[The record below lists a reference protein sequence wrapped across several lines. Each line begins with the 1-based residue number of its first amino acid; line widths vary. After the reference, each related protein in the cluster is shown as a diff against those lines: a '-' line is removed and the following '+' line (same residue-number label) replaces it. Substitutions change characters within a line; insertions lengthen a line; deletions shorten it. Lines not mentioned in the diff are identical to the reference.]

1 MINEI
6 RSFSAEKN
14 KIKLNISLF
23 IIGKDVLLILSGGTH
38 PHIGSLTFLTE
49 TENIKNHNFPS
60 HDGRRHKDGELSD
73 RIAQKIQ
80 NSLEGSCVITSG
92 VHFDGISWEEI
103 QTCFDLSDALG
114 NQINY
119 FLKNYN
125 YQTSDPKYQKLKRP

>member
-49 TENIKNHNFPS
+49 TENIKIIIFLATMEDAIRMVNFLT
-60 HDGRRHKDGELSD
+60 E
-73 RIAQKIQ
+73 
-80 NSLEGSCVITSG
+80 SLRKFKT
-92 VHFDGISWEEI
+92 
-103 QTCFDLSDALG
+103 T
-114 NQINY
+114 
-119 FLKNYN
+119 
-125 YQTSDPKYQKLKRP
+125 